1 MIRTALFALLLA
13 GCGDSFEE
21 PPPVDL
27 SKNPYDFGIPTDG
40 NGGHDLSTP
49 DFAGDD
55 LAGLDFAS
63 PLDFTQAGDHDL
75 SQVD

>member
-1 MIRTALFALLLA
+1 MRTALFALLLA

-21 PPPVDL
+21 PASVDL

-40 NGGHDLSTP
+40 SGRDQSMP
-49 DFAGDD
+49 DFGGDD